1 MTEHFGL
8 VDLGSK
14 TLILAGALDFA
25 FRVFVTS
32 TRTLPSPA
40 GDQCTLLRRVD
51 NVSCRS
57 CL

>member
-25 FRVFVTS
+25 FRVFVLALCHRLQAIS
-32 TRTLPSPA
+32 AL
-40 GDQCTLLRRVD
+40 CCV
-51 NVSCRS
+51 V
-57 CL
+57 

>member
-1 MTEHFGL
+1 MTEAFWAW
-8 VDLGSK
+8 DLGSK

-40 GDQCTLLRRVD
+40 GDQCTLLRRAS
-51 NVSCRS
+51 NVPCRS